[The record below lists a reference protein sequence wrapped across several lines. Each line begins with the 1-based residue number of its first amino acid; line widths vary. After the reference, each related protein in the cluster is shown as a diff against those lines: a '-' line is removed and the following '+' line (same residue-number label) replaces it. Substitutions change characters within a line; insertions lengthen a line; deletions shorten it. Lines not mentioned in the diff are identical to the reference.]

1 MYGRVVGRI
10 RAEPWVRRSEQIFG
24 WAWKKALAQVPYI
37 VFHVFLKW
45 KKKRKLCHLLCS
57 IFLSLQVRF
66 ERCGNINLTLVTN
79 LDCKIRIN
87 RAALGIISTREIDYY
102 GRTFIP
108 DIPEF
113 QTELFNIPDWD
124 CPDTVKGPFY
134 KGLERN

>member
-1 MYGRVVGRI
+1 MCSSS
-10 RAEPWVRRSEQIFG
+10 ERRKENCAIYC
-24 WAWKKALAQVPYI
+24 VP
-37 VFHVFLKW
+37 F
-45 KKKRKLCHLLCS
+45 
-57 IFLSLQVRF
+57 FLSLQVRF

-102 GRTFIP
+102 GRAFIP

-113 QTELFNIPDWD
+113 QTELLNIPDWD